1 MKTMKKIL
9 SSFAFLTASL
19 IATLGAITPSTA
31 GDVKVLLY
39 YSPGGTYD
47 RINQQVIVPA
57 LGDKFDSSVAIKGCA
72 KMNDYFKNTNEKVFA
87 LWDLENNIPQDNG
100 DQNPCYMEDKHVIGI
115 AFSLPF
121 HVCHV
126 KDLAGKGMD
135 DFRNNKDIRIGT
147 VGLAGYRDIA
157 NDVLKDINPDAKQI
171 PYSSSR
177 KYLPALQSG
186 ELDYLFSIQKRDNMT
201 CIASTDNS
209 ADKSMVPLTTMSDSV
224 FADKAM
230 YPVFVYKNM
239 SKREAT
245 KIYKAIIKSDEY
257 TKVVEKKYVRPS
269 QMDLSFSKQMAF
281 LKKWQNDIIE
291 VMKK

>member
-1 MKTMKKIL
+1 MKMTKKIWSALVLIVTFIVITL
-9 SSFAFLTASL
+9 S
-19 IATLGAITPSTA
+19 AIGPSTA

-47 RINQQVIVPA
+47 RINQQVIAPA
-57 LGDKFDSSVAIKGCA
+57 LGDKFDSTVAIKGCA
-72 KMNDYFKNTNEKVFA
+72 KMSNYFRNTDEKVFA

-100 DQNPCYMEDKHVIGI
+100 EQNPCYMDNKHVIGI

-126 KDLAGKGMD
+126 KGLEGKGMD
-135 DFRNNKDIRIGT
+135 DFRNNKDIRIGM
-147 VGLAGYRDIA
+147 VGLAGYRDIS
-157 NDVLKDINPDAKQI
+157 DDILSDINPHAKQI

-186 ELDYLFSIQKRDNMT
+186 EVDYLFSIQKRDNMT

-209 ADKSMVPLTTMSDSV
+209 SDPSMVPLNTMSDSV

-239 SKREAT
+239 SKREAQ
-245 KIYKAIIKSDEY
+245 KIYNAIINSDEY
-257 TKVVEKKYVRPS
+257 TNVIEKKYVRAR
-269 QMDLSFSKQMAF
+269 QMDLSYSKQMRF
-281 LKKWQNDIIE
+281 LKKWQDDIIE
-291 VMKK
+291 IMKK